1 METTFHFDPGCPW
14 TWRTSRWL
22 LLVAPQRGLALRWR
36 AFSLAIVNEGS
47 ADGGGV
53 TEQLRER
60 SAASSRALRLVE
72 ALAAQGRHDDTLRFY
87 TALGER
93 VHDRDEALTDAA
105 VDAAA
110 DAAGLDDTRAA
121 LDDPSWDKAVREAHD
136 TAYGS
141 AGPDVGSPVLLVE
154 GATRGVH
161 GPILGAVPEPPEAA
175 ELWDGLRPLLRSEV
189 FFEVKRGRP

>member
-1 METTFHFDPGCPW
+1 MDTTFHFDPGCPW
-14 TWRTSRWL
+14 TWRASRWL
-22 LLVAPQRGLALRWR
+22 LLVAPQRGLTLRWR
-36 AFSLAIVNEGS
+36 AFSLAIVNEGNVPERFR
-47 ADGGGV
+47 A
-53 TEQLRER
+53 R

-93 VHDRDEALTDAA
+93 VHDRGEELTDAV

-110 DAAGLDDTRAA
+110 DAAGLGDARAA
-121 LDDPSWDKAVREAHD
+121 LDDPTWDKSVREAHD

-154 GATRGVH
+154 GAPRGVH

-175 ELWDGLRPLLRSEV
+175 ELWDGIRPLLRSEV

>member
-14 TWRTSRWL
+14 TWRASRWL

-36 AFSLAIVNEGS
+36 AFSLAIVNEGN
-47 ADGGGV
+47 V
-53 TEQLRER
+53 PEQFRET
-60 SAASSRALRLVE
+60 SAAVSRALRLVE
-72 ALAAQGRHDDTLRFY
+72 AFAAQGRHDDTLRFY
-87 TALGER
+87 TALGKR
-93 VHDRDEALTDAA
+93 VHDGGEQLTDAV

-110 DAAGLDDTRAA
+110 TGLDDARAA
-121 LDDPSWDKAVREAHD
+121 LDDPTWDKAVREAHE

-154 GATRGVH
+154 GAPRGVH
-161 GPILGAVPEPPEAA
+161 GPILGAVPEAPEAA
-175 ELWDGLRPLLRSEV
+175 ELWDGLQPLLRSEV